1 MSDKKNMFGT
11 YKIIPDS
18 VNPPYSPTYPK
29 EWGCSSMH
37 MVEVIA
43 RVDPKK
49 IKAMFAKGSVP
60 TPFEVTGDRV
70 AFQFMTA
77 QKHTMSYHNA
87 CMFDMRVTAPVRC
100 ENYFAYTYLHLYN
113 SDTVMI
119 LAGRE
124 VLGFPEKDCRYG
136 FKEEKDGAVTGWV
149 NRRGYAIADFAFTPD
164 SKAPL
169 VPLVEG
175 GEQPEGELHVRRVSD
190 FAKIGTVYA
199 DVVYQNIPVRIAS
212 ETAGNIVMNLYGS
225 EYDPLKDL
233 EPEIL
238 SASFKI
244 FEGYDGSIKNA
255 GRKLV
260 KRLA

>member
-1 MSDKKNMFGT
+1 LILGWVSATRCGDKTVLFGRRVKRILLTDAMPSAALNGT

-37 MVEVIA
+37 MVEVIT

-70 AFQFMTA
+70 AFQFMTS

-87 CMFDMRVTAPVRC
+87 CMFDMRVTAPVRY

-136 FKEEKDGAVTGWV
+136 FKDC
-149 NRRGYAIADFAFTPD
+149 RCRLF
-164 SKAPL
+164 
-169 VPLVEG
+169 
-175 GEQPEGELHVRRVSD
+175 
-190 FAKIGTVYA
+190 
-199 DVVYQNIPVRIAS
+199 
-212 ETAGNIVMNLYGS
+212 
-225 EYDPLKDL
+225 
-233 EPEIL
+233 
-238 SASFKI
+238 
-244 FEGYDGSIKNA
+244 NA
-255 GRKLV
+255 TSC
-260 KRLA
+260 